1 MKDDVI
7 ELFCQIIELSE
18 KPVVPTGE
26 LATNP
31 SGEMIQINEADYGKT
46 SYRAILDLGL
56 LDVSPEF
63 LIPQQKGISITG
75 ASSDML
81 VVDLGENVQ
90 GFAVGGV
97 DYVIKPLRLPEVM
110 ARLATHVKN
119 ARAAR
124 ISRCCSAISCPST
137 TLAVGAAMLAGRP
150 HWYFLFEIVVLGAVL
165 VAPVTQSQVQHASFV
180 EHDTPTKMLART
192 RFGLHAEQ
200 DLDLGHAR
208 ALQFA
213 SGQGRAPAA
222 WPRRVVSPV
231 NPAILCVLRV

>member
-31 SGEMIQINEADYGKT
+31 SGEILQINEADYGKT

-90 GFAVGGV
+90 GFAVGDILSFSLKYMGALALMNS
-97 DYVIKPLRLPEVM
+97 DYIDK
-110 ARLATHVKN
+110 
-119 ARAAR
+119 
-124 ISRCCSAISCPST
+124 
-137 TLAVGAAMLAGRP
+137 
-150 HWYFLFEIVVLGAVL
+150 IV
-165 VAPVTQSQVQHASFV
+165 
-180 EHDTPTKMLART
+180 E
-192 RFGLHAEQ
+192 
-200 DLDLGHAR
+200 
-208 ALQFA
+208 
-213 SGQGRAPAA
+213 
-222 WPRRVVSPV
+222 
-231 NPAILCVLRV
+231 